1 MNAELRRNAKKKKK
15 RFQKRFFQVD
25 KQCRKSMENVRDHR
39 DIKLVTT
46 KGRKSYLV
54 LEPN

>member
-1 MNAELRRNAKKKKK
+1 MQKKKK

-25 KQCRKSMENVRDHR
+25 KQCRKSIENVRDHR

>member
-1 MNAELRRNAKKKKK
+1 MQKKKK
-15 RFQKRFFQVD
+15 RFQKRFFQFD